1 MAFTPPFFYDTLN
14 SVDGMIHP
22 SFLHVHDTGLAR
34 FFKRYLL
41 QDALSVFKFTLP
53 DWWDADFFRYN
64 LLGVGFVAVINTD
77 RFGVIPMSC
86 SLGGQNVF
94 YRPNKAS
101 VANPLIR
108 QRGPLTIGRDCALIK
123 MQPDY
128 SGVAGIVDTY
138 GDLMTLC
145 WQCAAVNILN
155 SHLSYIGEADSKAQA
170 ETIKKLYDNI
180 ASGIPAVV
188 QRTGSKAGEGLH
200 LLTQN
205 VGQNF
210 IADDVLD
217 VLQKIQAA
225 FRAEIGIPNVQSE
238 KKERLITGEIA
249 RGDMFTRSKA
259 RMWLD
264 EIRAGMAQ
272 SEKMYPDIRGLL
284 GVDFA
289 VEVTDGG
296 SDSINSGAV

>member
-1 MAFTPPFFYDTLN
+1 M
-14 SVDGMIHP
+14 
-22 SFLHVHDTGLAR
+22 
-34 FFKRYLL
+34 
-41 QDALSVFKFTLP
+41 
-53 DWWDADFFRYN
+53 
-64 LLGVGFVAVINTD
+64 GFVAVINTD

-108 QRGPLTIGRDCALIK
+108 QHGPLTIGRDCALIK

-188 QRTGSKAGEGLH
+188 QRTGSKAGDGLH

-210 IADDVLD
+210 IAGDVLD
-217 VLQKIQAA
+217 VLQKSKLLSALRSASQMFRPRKRAA
-225 FRAEIGIPNVQSE
+225 YHGRNCKGRHVHAEQS
-238 KKERLITGEIA
+238 A
-249 RGDMFTRSKA
+249 HVA
-259 RMWLD
+259 
-264 EIRAGMAQ
+264 
-272 SEKMYPDIRGLL
+272 
-284 GVDFA
+284 
-289 VEVTDGG
+289 
-296 SDSINSGAV
+296 

>member
-1 MAFTPPFFYDTLN
+1 
-14 SVDGMIHP
+14 
-22 SFLHVHDTGLAR
+22 
-34 FFKRYLL
+34 
-41 QDALSVFKFTLP
+41 
-53 DWWDADFFRYN
+53 
-64 LLGVGFVAVINTD
+64 
-77 RFGVIPMSC
+77 
-86 SLGGQNVF
+86 
-94 YRPNKAS
+94 
-101 VANPLIR
+101 
-108 QRGPLTIGRDCALIK
+108 
-123 MQPDY
+123 
-128 SGVAGIVDTY
+128 
-138 GDLMTLC
+138 MTLC

-225 FRAEIGIPNVQSE
+225 FRAEIGIPNVQTE
-238 KKERLITGEIA
+238 KKERLIKGEIA

-289 VEVTDGG
+289 LEVTDGG